1 MASLVQNEWN
11 AESWPA
17 EAPPHASLTPET
29 RMRPAQGFF
38 LGMGLGLGIWLSLA
52 LMVWLVVL

>member
-17 EAPPHASLTPET
+17 EAP
-29 RMRPAQGFF
+29 GFF